1 MAQEFVENILE
12 VHRKYRALIQDVF
25 QGDQA
30 FVGALDK
37 ACTAVINHRPPKQPA
52 KAPELVTYLKKLSL
66 KKTQL
71 VQSGIYK
78 SKTEFFKV
86 IETLITSYRTIAE
99 GYSHGEVAKFISIFH
114 FFF

>member
-66 KKTQL
+66 KKQL
-71 VQSGIYK
+71 VQMKVFK
-78 SKTEFFKV
+78 SKTEFFEV
-86 IETLITSYRTIAE
+86 IKL
-99 GYSHGEVAKFISIFH
+99 K
-114 FFF
+114 